1 MNNNSPSLLPT
12 KDKSPRCAVVLG
24 SAALDKKIR
33 KAFEADMQQYF
44 IDALTPDR
52 GYATPIDNLRK
63 LIVSL
68 LPNIGS
74 QQRAQSAEANP

>member
-1 MNNNSPSLLPT
+1 M
-12 KDKSPRCAVVLG
+12 KSSKVKGRSRARVGSMAG
-24 SAALDKKIR
+24 SAALDRRIR

-68 LPNIGS
+68 LPNTEVLAPAG
-74 QQRAQSAEANP
+74 EKTPTKPTDE